1 MIPTVPELPEV
12 ESVVRSLAPR
22 LVGRR
27 FDDLTLGPHDI
38 TTPSG
43 TPLRSLLA
51 GRRIDQLTRRA
62 KRILFRLDNETAF
75 FIHLGMTGRLTLE
88 HPDAPL
94 KPHTHLTARFSVDAT
109 HHNDLLEL
117 RFVDPRRF
125 GEIRWL
131 DRQIDDP
138 TLGPEP
144 LEGDLA
150 SLVDHLHARLKSSTR
165 CIKSALL
172 DQSLIAGVGNIYA
185 DESLFSAG
193 IHPLRPCKSI
203 SHDELTRL
211 ISELRLIL
219 DRAIASG
226 GSSLRD
232 YVDAD
237 GNPGAYQH
245 LHRVYARE
253 SEPCPRCQYPI
264 ARIVIST
271 RSSHFCPV
279 CQSAPRRRSNSK
291 VLSTQKKPSC
301 RIARTRESEASSD

>member
-1 MIPTVPELPEV
+1 MPELPEV

-27 FDDLTLGPHDI
+27 FGDLTLGPHDI

-88 HPDAPL
+88 HPETPL
-94 KPHTHLTARFSVDAT
+94 KPHTHLTARLSVDAS
-109 HHNDLLEL
+109 HVPDPLEL

-131 DRQIDDP
+131 DRLFDDP
-138 TLGPEP
+138 DLGPEP
-144 LEGDLA
+144 LEGDLD

-185 DESLFSAG
+185 DESLFSAR
-193 IHPLRPCKSI
+193 IHPLRLGKSI
-203 SHDELTRL
+203 SRDELTSL
-211 ISELRLIL
+211 LSELRLIL

-253 SEPCPRCQYPI
+253 SEPCPLCKSPI
-264 ARIVIST
+264 ARIVISA

-279 CQSAPRRRSNSK
+279 CQPAPRRRSIAK
-291 VLSTQKKPSC
+291 RLSTPKKTSSKME
-301 RIARTRESEASSD
+301 RRRKSKASSD